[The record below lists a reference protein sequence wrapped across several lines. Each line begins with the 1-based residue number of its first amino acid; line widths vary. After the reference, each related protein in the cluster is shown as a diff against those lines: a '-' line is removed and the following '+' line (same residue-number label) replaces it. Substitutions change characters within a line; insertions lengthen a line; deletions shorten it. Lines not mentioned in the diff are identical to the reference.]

1 MASVASS
8 IKGTTFRCAYGA
20 TKAAV
25 IGLTKS
31 MAADFV
37 EKGIRTNCIC
47 PGETYKKIKNFLMA
61 IFFNLKALLIHHH
74 YVNVL

>member
-8 IKGTTFRCAYGA
+8 IKGTKFRCAYGA

-47 PGETYKKIKNFLMA
+47 PGETYKKKKFLMA
-61 IFFNLKALLIHHH
+61 IFFLI
-74 YVNVL
+74 